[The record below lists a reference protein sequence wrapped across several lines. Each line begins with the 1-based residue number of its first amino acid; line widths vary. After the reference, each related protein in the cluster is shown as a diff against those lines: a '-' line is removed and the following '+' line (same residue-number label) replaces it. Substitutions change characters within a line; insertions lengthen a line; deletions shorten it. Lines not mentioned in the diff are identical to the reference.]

1 MSLRRSLAVTKH
13 ELRLLLR
20 SPGVLISLVAM
31 PLMMMAFFKP
41 LFKTTLHT
49 EGFGSANGAEQAV
62 PGLSVLFALF
72 LVTFVAFGFF
82 REHGWGTWQRLLSSA
97 ASPAEI
103 MLGKVLP
110 PALLAIV
117 QQVVLFASS
126 VLLLGLHISGSL
138 IALLAL
144 VLALTIC
151 LVAFGLLCA
160 AFVRDAERL
169 NTIGN
174 LGAILI
180 GGLGGGLAPVAV
192 LPAWAQAV
200 APGTPS
206 YWAIRGYRDV
216 VLRNGGVGD
225 VLLPVAVLLGFA
237 VVVLPLALRRFRF
250 DEVKTVSFS

>member
-1 MSLRRSLAVTKH
+1 MSLRRSLAITKH

-20 SPGVLISLVAM
+20 SPGSILSLIAM
-31 PLMMMAFFKP
+31 PLLMMAFFKP
-41 LFKTTLHT
+41 LFRATLQS

-72 LVTFVAFGFF
+72 LITFVAFGFF
-82 REHGWGTWQRLLSSA
+82 REHGWGTWQRLLASA

-103 MLGKVLP
+103 IVGKVLP

-126 VLLLGLHISGSL
+126 VVLLDLHISGSL
-138 IALLAL
+138 IALFAL
-144 VLALTIC
+144 VVALTIC
-151 LVAFGLLCA
+151 LLAFGLVCSA
-160 AFVRDAERL
+160 YIRDAEQL

-192 LPAWAQAV
+192 LPFWARAV
-200 APGTPS
+200 APATPS

-216 VLRNGGVGD
+216 VLEHAGLGD
-225 VLLPVAVLLGFA
+225 VLLPVAVLLAFA
-237 VVVLPLALRRFRF
+237 VVLTPLALRRFRF
-250 DEVKTVSFS
+250 DEIKTVSFA

>member
-1 MSLRRSLAVTKH
+1 MSLRRSFAITKH
-13 ELRLLLR
+13 ELRLMLR
-20 SPGVLISLVAM
+20 SPGVLITLVAM
-31 PLMMMAFFKP
+31 PLLMMAFFKP
-41 LFKTTLHT
+41 LFRTTLQT
-49 EGFGSANGAEQAV
+49 EGFVKANGAEQAV

-82 REHGWGTWQRLLSSA
+82 REHGWGTWQRLLASA
-97 ASPAEI
+97 ASPGEI
-103 MLGKVLP
+103 MLGKIMP
-110 PALLAIV
+110 PALLAVV

-126 VLLLGLHISGSL
+126 VLLLDLHISGSL
-138 IALLAL
+138 VALFAL
-144 VLALTIC
+144 VVALTIC

-160 AFVRDAERL
+160 AFVRDAEQL

-192 LPAWAQAV
+192 LPGWAQAV

-216 VLRNGGVGD
+216 VLRHGGFDD
-225 VLLPVAVLLGFA
+225 VVLPVAVLLAFA
-237 VVVLPLALRRFRF
+237 VVLVPLALRRFRF
-250 DEVKTVSFS
+250 DEIKTVSFT